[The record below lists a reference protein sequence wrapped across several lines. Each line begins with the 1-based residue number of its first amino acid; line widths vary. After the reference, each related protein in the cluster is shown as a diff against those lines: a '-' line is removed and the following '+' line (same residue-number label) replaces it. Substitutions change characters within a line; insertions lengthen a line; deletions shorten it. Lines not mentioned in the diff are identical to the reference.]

1 MTEAPHKLEAP
12 ADSEALLATA
22 AEAYGRGDYADA
34 ETIGIRAFQAT
45 PSAAASNLIGLSA
58 LARGATAEA
67 IAYLRRAAELDPD
80 DAEYPNNLG
89 FVLHAAGDFD
99 GARLALET
107 ALSIDPAMAHA
118 ANNLGSV
125 LEKLEE
131 PARAIALYRRA
142 LRIDPVFIEAR
153 DNLLAAC
160 AKAAPLWHFPMMADA
175 PRNAAY
181 AEALARVV
189 SGRRVLDIGSGSG
202 LLAMMAARAGAA
214 HVDTC
219 EMQPLVAAAATS
231 VVAANGLAPKVS
243 VWSMKS
249 DQLRIGAELAAGAD
263 VLVTETFSSNLLS
276 EDILATMEDAHERL
290 LAPGAAI
297 IPQRAAAIGRLIGGG
312 IIEGH
317 LFARPWS
324 DLDLSAFDQLAPEK
338 VGLHLDRLSHETLS
352 EDFEIFGFD
361 LAAHA
366 FPSERRQLDV
376 PVTAEGRCVGV
387 AQWIRLDLDSQT
399 TYENRP
405 DASAGANGWMH
416 VVYRFPRPLAVRPGD
431 RVRLVASHNR
441 RNLAV
446 GLDAAIA

>member
-1 MTEAPHKLEAP
+1 MHTQRI
-12 ADSEALLATA
+12 DTDLLSAA
-22 AEAYGRGDYADA
+22 AEAYSQGDYETATRLGRAAHDA
-34 ETIGIRAFQAT
+34 A
-45 PSAAASNLIGLSA
+45 PSAITSNLLGLAA
-58 LARGATAEA
+58 LARGGIAEA
-67 IAYLRRAAELDPD
+67 IAHLRQAVDLDPE

-89 FVLHAAGDFD
+89 FALHAAGDFAA
-99 GARLALET
+99 ART
-107 ALSIDPAMAHA
+107 ALQAALAIDPRMASA

-125 LEKLEE
+125 LEKLGE
-131 PARAIALYRRA
+131 PAHAVASYRHA
-142 LRIDPVFIEAR
+142 LRLDPAFIEAR

-160 AKAAPLWHFPMMADA
+160 ATAAPLWHFPMMADA
-175 PRNAAY
+175 PRNTAY
-181 AEALARVV
+181 AQALARVAP
-189 SGRRVLDIGSGSG
+189 GRRVLDIGSGSG

-214 HVDTC
+214 RVDTC
-219 EMQPLVAAAATS
+219 EMQPLIATAATS
-231 VVAANGLAPKVS
+231 VVAANGLSPRIT

-249 DQLRIGAELAAGAD
+249 DQLQVGRELAAPAE

-276 EDILATMEDAHERL
+276 EEILATMEDAHQRL

-297 IPQRAAAIGRLIGGG
+297 IPRRAAAIGRLIGGD

-324 DLDLSAFDQLAPEK
+324 DLDLSAFDLLAPEK
-338 VGLHLDRLSHETLS
+338 VGLHLDRLAHETLS

-361 LAAHA
+361 LREQS
-366 FPSERRQLDV
+366 FPPERRHLDV
-376 PVTAEGRCVGV
+376 EVTARGRCVGV
-387 AQWIRLDLDSQT
+387 AQWIRLDLDAKT

-416 VVYRFPRPLAVRPGD
+416 VVYRFPQPLQVRPGD

-446 GLDAAIA
+446 GLDAALA